1 MLNFIHDNFLLD
13 SRTAQ
18 RLYHQYA
25 KSQPIID
32 YHSHLHAADV
42 AINRRFENLFEIWLE
57 GDHYKWR
64 AMRAN
69 GISERLCAGS
79 ASPQE
84 KFLAWA
90 HTVPHTLR
98 NPLYHWT
105 HLELRRYFDIDDLL
119 DERSAPSIWTRAN
132 ERLADPGF
140 CAHGILNTF
149 HVAALCTTDDPAEPL
164 TYHEQLAKSPLETA
178 VYPCYRPDNALK
190 THDPQT
196 FNRWVDT
203 LGATAGVS
211 IEQLPDLLDA
221 LQLRHDD
228 FHEHGCRLS
237 DHGLER
243 CFAD

>member
-84 KFLAWA
+84 KFRAWA
-90 HTVPHTLR
+90 ATVPHTLR

-105 HLELRRYFDIDDLL
+105 HLELKRYFDIDELL
-119 DERSAPSIWTRAN
+119 DEGSARRVWEAAN
-132 ERLADPGF
+132 ARLATPELSTQ
-140 CAHGILNTF
+140 GILKKFRVT
-149 HVAALCTTDDPAEPL
+149 ALCTTDDP
-164 TYHEQLAKSPLETA
+164 T
-178 VYPCYRPDNALK
+178 D
-190 THDPQT
+190 D
-196 FNRWVDT
+196 
-203 LGATAGVS
+203 
-211 IEQLPDLLDA
+211 
-221 LQLRHDD
+221 LRH
-228 FHEHGCRLS
+228 HEAIARS
-237 DHGLER
+237 GLATR
-243 CFAD
+243 